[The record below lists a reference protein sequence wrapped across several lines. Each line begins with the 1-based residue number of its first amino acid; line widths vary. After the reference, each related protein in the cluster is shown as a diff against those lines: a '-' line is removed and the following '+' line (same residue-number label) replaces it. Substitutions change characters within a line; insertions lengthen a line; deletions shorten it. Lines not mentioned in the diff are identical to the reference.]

1 MLSVI
6 DFTELFSQIDLFFA
20 VQSFPF
26 SSCKHDVII
35 IIIIIIII
43 IVFTYLT
50 SKIYNSA
57 VNRKKLL
64 IKFDEKEY
72 WCEQLNI
79 PNISYK
85 P

>member
-6 DFTELFSQIDLFFA
+6 DFTELFSQRDLFFA
-20 VQSFPF
+20 VQRFPF
-26 SSCKHDVII
+26 SSCKHDVI